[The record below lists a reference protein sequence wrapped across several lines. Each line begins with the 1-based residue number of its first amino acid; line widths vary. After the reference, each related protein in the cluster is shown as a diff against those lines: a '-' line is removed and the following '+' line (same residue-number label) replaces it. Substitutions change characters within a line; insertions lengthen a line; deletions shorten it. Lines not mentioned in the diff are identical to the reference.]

1 MDNYSEL
8 LALLELLAMLVT
20 APRTGVLL
28 ALLAIAAATD
38 FRTFRIPNWLTGGGI
53 VFALAYNSIVP
64 PLPHATWMFA
74 PAGMLLGFALTVP
87 MYALRA
93 MGAGDVKLLA
103 MVGAFLGPVDV
114 LYALLFSFATAGVA
128 AIAFAAGRGVAGRM
142 LSNARAILSSLA
154 WSALAGAR
162 PAFGIAPGASV
173 GRLALGISI
182 AFGTSAF
189 VVARHFNLV

>member
-20 APRTGVLL
+20 DPRTGVLL
-28 ALLAIAAATD
+28 VLLAIAAVTD
-38 FRTFRIPNWLTGGGI
+38 YRAFRIPNWLTGGGI
-53 VFALAYNSIVP
+53 VFALAYNSMVP

-114 LYALLFSFATAGVA
+114 LYALLFSFGTAGVA
-128 AIAFAAGRGVAGRM
+128 AVAFAAGRGVAGRM
-142 LSNARAILSSLA
+142 FSNARSILSSLA

-162 PAFGIAPGASV
+162 PAVGIAPGASV

-189 VVARHFNLV
+189 VGARHFNLV